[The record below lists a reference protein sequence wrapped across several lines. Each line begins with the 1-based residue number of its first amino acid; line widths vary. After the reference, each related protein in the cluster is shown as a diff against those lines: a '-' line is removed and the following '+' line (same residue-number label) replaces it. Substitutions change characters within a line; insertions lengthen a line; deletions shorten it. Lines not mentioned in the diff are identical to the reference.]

1 MQTLML
7 PLENGSCT
15 SPLVGLVCCFLF
27 FFFKFTI
34 LKFRS
39 SILETFMGE
48 SR

>member
-15 SPLVGLVCCFLF
+15 SPLVGLVCRFF